1 MKSLYELKEKLCGEL
16 DELAAK
22 PDMSLY
28 DLDTLYKLTGT
39 IKSID
44 EIMMLAEGGY
54 SEDGYSQARGGRR
67 GHDGYSR
74 EGGNGS
80 SYGGSSYNDGGGGYS
95 QARRGQ
101 HYVRGHYSR
110 DDGRES
116 MMNHLETMM
125 REAGSDTDRE
135 AIRRFM
141 EEMRNA

>member
-28 DLDTLYKLTGT
+28 DLDTVHKLTDT
-39 IKSID
+39 IKNID
-44 EIMMLAEGGY
+44 KIMML
-54 SEDGYSQARGGRR
+54 EDGGYSQADGRMRENRNSYGG
-67 GHDGYSR
+67 G
-74 EGGNGS
+74 
-80 SYGGSSYNDGGGGYS
+80 SYGGSSYNDGGGYS

-116 MMNHLETMM
+116 MMNHLESMM